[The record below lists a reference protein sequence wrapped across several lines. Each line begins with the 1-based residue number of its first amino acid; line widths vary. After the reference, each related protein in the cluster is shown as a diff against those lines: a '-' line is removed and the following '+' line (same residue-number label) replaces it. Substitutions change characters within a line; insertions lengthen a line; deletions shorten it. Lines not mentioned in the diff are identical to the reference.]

1 LATSRSTPAR
11 QPAACILESWNNW
24 LAASV
29 AATRLQLELELD
41 REPELGPGGAMPL
54 CTGAL
59 PLRHAPYVVVD
70 VAEDNLLV

>member
-1 LATSRSTPAR
+1 
-11 QPAACILESWNNW
+11 
-24 LAASV
+24 
-29 AATRLQLELELD
+29 
-41 REPELGPGGAMPL
+41 MPL